1 MTNANESLPTK
12 SRPPEDGSDRKPPLT
27 REQRELRQAQ
37 VRTGGSRLA
46 EVAALLRGEEGP
58 EPDDQDDPGSDGD
71 QGGPDDQGA
80 PEARNARQPGK
91 PTGKPKTLLELSKR
105 VGVPV
110 EELYDLEI
118 PLRVANGEKKT
129 ITLAELKDYRDQQ
142 DDHQLDR
149 IAWSEE
155 REREHAD
162 IARSRAELSELLAMV
177 PEDKLKPEVLNKI
190 RARHEGIMS
199 MERQR
204 TLRRIPEWHDED
216 TRAEEL
222 QGIAEHLADYG
233 FSPNTLQGI
242 YDHRMLA
249 YMRDNWLRKRRLSAA
264 LEKVKPVRTETP
276 SRSRA
281 ASRKPQS
288 DSSVRSSAGPR
299 TLERQV
305 AQVSQLLR
313 GD

>member
-1 MTNANESLPTK
+1 MTNVNESSTPK
-12 SRPPEDGSDRKPPLT
+12 SQPNDNADRKPPPT
-27 REQRELRQAQ
+27 REQRELAQAKA
-37 VRTGGSRLA
+37 RTGGSRLA
-46 EVAALLRGEEGP
+46 EVAALLRGEEGAG
-58 EPDDQDDPGSDGD
+58 PDDQDDGDLGGD

-80 PEARNARQPGK
+80 PAPRNGKAPKQPK
-91 PTGKPKTLLELSKR
+91 SLLELSKA

-110 EELYDLEI
+110 EELYNLEI
-118 PLRVANGEKKT
+118 PLRVANGDKKT
-129 ITLAELKDYRDQQ
+129 ITLADLKDYRDQQ

-162 IARSRAELSELLAMV
+162 IARSRAELAELLQMV

-190 RARHEGIMS
+190 RTRHEGMVS
-199 MERQR
+199 LERQR
-204 TLRRIPEWHDED
+204 TLRRIPDWHDEG

-233 FSPNTLQGI
+233 FSANALQGI

-281 ASRKPQS
+281 ATRKTQS
-288 DSSVRSSAGPR
+288 DSSVRPSTGPR
-299 TLERQV
+299 TMERQV